1 MKESMS
7 LFDHFMPHGMCYQWR
22 PDILW
27 LNVVSDSI
35 IALAYILIPAA
46 LLYFMHKRK
55 RSDVAYPSMVYM
67 FCVFITACGVTHVFA
82 IWTVWSGQYGIQGLI
97 KSFTA
102 AASLATAVML
112 YPLIPKLLALRTSRE
127 LEETNDQLKN
137 EIEQRQES
145 EQHSMQLQSELARV
159 GRITTVGRMATGL
172 AHELN
177 QPLLSISASTDTA
190 ILAAKSN
197 PQKSALLFECL
208 DDVQRDTQRAG
219 EIIRTLREFLSEK
232 APTKSTVNVNKLISD
247 TVRLVMPDARNASVE
262 IVGKPGAIPFINAN
276 SVQIAQVLVNLLR
289 NSVEAIASSNK
300 PATGNQI
307 VITSAY
313 EKDNVVISIEDT
325 GPGVSDDRDLFAPFE
340 SIKTSGMGVGLS
352 ICREIV
358 EAHGGVL
365 GYTSDGM
372 SGTIFKFSLPAD

>member
-262 IVGKPGAIPFINAN
+262 IVEKPGAIPFINAN

-365 GYTSDGM
+365 SYTSDGM
-372 SGTIFKFSLPAD
+372 SGTIFKFSLPAN